1 MTSLTDKEEEL
12 PQDDVLFPPTCNQVR
27 VIDLVK
33 GQQEDPSIGRVLKF
47 IKATRKPT
55 VTQKRREP
63 PPVRKYLSDN
73 LCKSGP
79 LHFGSENQF
88 PSNFTHETIL
98 V

>member
-1 MTSLTDKEEEL
+1 MLTSLTDKEEEL

-47 IKATRKPT
+47 IKAKQKPR

-63 PPVRKYLSDN
+63 PPVRKYLNDWHK
-73 LCKSGP
+73 LHIDKKSGI
-79 LHFGSENQF
+79 LYRNQ
-88 PSNFTHETIL
+88 
-98 V
+98 